1 MKQLIAKI
9 RDSKAGKI
17 LNFTKLAKIV
27 GCFSQKYWLESQ
39 KELFPALKQKFV
51 QAKGKDETLYL
62 QLFQYLIS
70 LAIDE
75 ESKIRDVN
83 IVGLVLKIVQLV
95 NQADQSNL
103 E

>member
-1 MKQLIAKI
+1 M
-9 RDSKAGKI
+9 
-17 LNFTKLAKIV
+17 
-27 GCFSQKYWLESQ
+27 
-39 KELFPALKQKFV
+39 

-95 NQADQSNL
+95 N
-103 E
+103 